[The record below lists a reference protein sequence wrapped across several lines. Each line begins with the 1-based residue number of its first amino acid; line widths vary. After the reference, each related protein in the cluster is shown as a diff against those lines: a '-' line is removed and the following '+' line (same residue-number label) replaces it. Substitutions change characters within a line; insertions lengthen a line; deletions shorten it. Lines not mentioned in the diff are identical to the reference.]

1 MSNPPSFLISTHIYR
16 ILMSTKEFFQWNPI
30 PFSILYIIPI
40 DLFSTGLYKIVY
52 TKYRNDILFL
62 KSLLEQ
68 RFLIS
73 IRESL
78 FQFLNQIHW
87 HKVWQLSFKMSKFD
101 FQSSIRY
108 MIEPPVPRYFTINEA
123 TGNIT
128 VAKELNTSLETTFQ
142 VSLLYLT

>member
-1 MSNPPSFLISTHIYR
+1 MSNPPSFLISTHIYC

-78 FQFLNQIHW
+78 FQFSNQIHW
-87 HKVWQLSFKMSKFD
+87 HNVWQLSFKMSKFD